1 LKKYIISTII
11 ISIVIFSL
19 GVSVGTYKI
28 FPYQELNELKKI
40 LLSEDENEVTN
51 YSMNKFI
58 YDIDVSSLIRITEPV
73 DIDNKKDKLINYIWN
88 TEFPSVLPTNIEY
101 DIFDTQYD
109 SMDNLEKIDKIEY
122 EMEFGINSISYL
134 FFPTES
140 NNKLIIYH
148 EGHAGDFLEGKK
160 TIEFFLKNGYTVEAF
175 SMPLLGM
182 NSKPIVETEN
192 FGTIILNSHNHLKYV
207 ESDNLKPIKF
217 FFEPI
222 AASVNYLK
230 NNYTFDDYYMVGIS
244 GGAWTTMY
252 YSAMDDRII
261 QSFSVAGPYPLYIRS
276 NYNQIGD
283 YETELP
289 EFIAITNELES
300 YIMSSYGENRKFVQ
314 IYNQFDSCCFDGD
327 FFKTYENV
335 LKEKMKQLGKGTYD
349 VYLDDTHYQHIIS
362 DYSLDVILDSM
373 KN

>member
-1 LKKYIISTII
+1 MLKKYILTITAISII
-11 ISIVIFSL
+11 IFLL
-19 GVSVGTYKI
+19 GVSIGAYKI

-40 LLSEDENEVTN
+40 ILSEDENEVTN
-51 YSMNKFI
+51 YSMNEFI
-58 YDIDVSSLIRITEPV
+58 YDVDVLSLIHIAEPV
-73 DIDNKKDKLINYIWN
+73 DIDDKRKKLIDFIWN
-88 TEFPSVLPTNIEY
+88 AEFPSILPTKIEY
-101 DIFDTQYD
+101 DLIDPLFD
-109 SMDNLEKIDKIEY
+109 MENLAQIDKIEY
-122 EMEFGINSISYL
+122 NMEFGINSISYL
-134 FFPTES
+134 FIPIES

-148 EGHAGDFLEGKK
+148 EGHAGDFIKGKK

-182 NSKPIVETEN
+182 NNKPIVETEN

-207 ESDNLKPIKF
+207 KSDNLEPIKF

-222 AASVNYLK
+222 TASLNYLK
-230 NNYTFDDYYMVGIS
+230 NNYSFDDYYMIGIS
-244 GGAWTTMY
+244 GGAWITMY
-252 YSAMDDRII
+252 YSAMDDRIS
-261 QSFSVAGPYPLYIRS
+261 QSYSVAGPYPLYIRS

-327 FFKTYENV
+327 FFKTYEHV
-335 LKEKMKQLGKGTYD
+335 IKEKIKQLGKGTYD

-362 DYSLDVILDSM
+362 DYALNIILDSM